1 MNACILVVDDDPE
14 IVGAIAITLEREG
27 YRVLRAYDGME
38 ALDLALDPA
47 VRLILIDVM
56 MPKLDGLSALLRI
69 REKRNLPV
77 IVLSA
82 KSEDTDKILG
92 LSMGADDYVTKP
104 FNPQELAAR
113 VRSQLR
119 RYTLLGD
126 VHAEERQGL
135 IVNGRLTYDPDRREL
150 RADGEAVKLTA
161 TETKIVD
168 LLMRNP
174 GRIFPAE
181 EIYRRVWDGEG
192 GLRLRKHGDGPHP
205 AHSGKIE
212 LNPKEP
218 DYIKVVWGIGY
229 ENGTARDLTKVW
241 NNLWPGRSGRL

>member
-119 RYTLLGD
+119 RYFQLGGGALRPEVLTLGTIQMDDREKTVAVDGDPVALTPTEYDILKLLLG
-126 VHAEERQGL
+126 H
-135 IVNGRLTYDPDRREL
+135 
-150 RADGEAVKLTA
+150 
-161 TETKIVD
+161 
-168 LLMRNP
+168 P
-174 GRIFPAE
+174 GQVFSPR
-181 EIYRRVWDGEG
+181 EIYRKVWKDAPFGSENTVAVHIRH
-192 GLRLRKHGDGPHP
+192 LRE
-205 AHSGKIE
+205 KIE
-212 LNPKEP
+212 IDPAEP
-218 DYIKVVWGIGY
+218 RYLKVVWGQGY
-229 ENGTARDLTKVW
+229 KLEKGMRT
-241 NNLWPGRSGRL
+241 

>member
-1 MNACILVVDDDPE
+1 MNECILVVDDDPE
-14 IVGAIAITLEREG
+14 IVNAIAITLEREG
-27 YRVLRAYDGME
+27 WQVRRAYDGLQALE
-38 ALDLALDPA
+38 ACLDPA
-47 VRLILIDVM
+47 VKLILIDVM

-69 REKRNLPV
+69 RERRNLPV

-104 FNPQELAAR
+104 YNPQELIAR

-119 RYTLLGD
+119 RYTSLGD
-126 VHAEERQGL
+126 VNAEKRQGL
-135 IVNGRLTYDPDRREL
+135 LVNGRLTYDPAGRVL
-150 RADGEAVKLTA
+150 RTDGDEVKLTP

-168 LLMRNP
+168 LLFRHP
-174 GRIFPAE
+174 GQVFPAE
-181 EIYRRVWDGEG
+181 EIYRRVWNEDAFSCENTVMVHI
-192 GLRLRKHGDGPHP
+192 RRIREKV
-205 AHSGKIE
+205 E

-229 ENGTARDLTKVW
+229 KLEPHG
-241 NNLWPGRSGRL
+241 